1 MAAEER
7 QEIKPVET
15 DDWYK
20 IDVDAALKAKA
31 GKVYKYIP
39 KFVINYLKHIVHQDE
54 LNQFVDSAK
63 NVIGIP
69 FAKTALD
76 YFGCNLTVSGL
87 ENVPDNGRFIFVSNH
102 PMGGLDGMAFMYA
115 VSGKYTDIKFPVN
128 DLLLYVKNF
137 EGIFLPVN
145 KTGVTGRNAATLME
159 EAFAGDSQMLMFP
172 AGLCSRKI
180 DGKIQDLEWK
190 KSVVAKAVQTKRD
203 IVPLYISGRNS
214 NFFYNLSKIRRA
226 LGIKVNIEM
235 LYLVDEMY
243 KQKGHSIDIKFGSP
257 ISYTSF
263 EGRKPYDV
271 AQELRQMVYT
281 LA

>member
-1 MAAEER
+1 MQDGQA

-20 IDVDAALKAKA
+20 IDVDSVLKAKA
-31 GKVYKYIP
+31 SKVYKYIP
-39 KFVINYLKHIVHQDE
+39 KFVINYLKKIIHQDD
-54 LNQFVDSAK
+54 LNKFIDSTK

-76 YFGCNLTVSGL
+76 YFGCNVTIRGL
-87 ENVPDNGRFIFVSNH
+87 ENVPDDGRFIFVSNH

-115 VSGKYTDIKFPVN
+115 VSPKYTDIKFPVN
-128 DLLLYVKNF
+128 DILLYVKNF

-145 KTGVTGRNAATLME
+145 KTGATGRNAAMLME
-159 EAFAGDSQMLMFP
+159 DAFNSQSQMLMFP

-190 KSVVAKAVQTKRD
+190 KSVVAKAIQTKRD

-214 NFFYNLSKIRRA
+214 DFFYNLSRIRRK

-243 KQKGHSIDIKFGSP
+243 KQKGHSIDIHFGMP
-257 ISYTSF
+257 IPYKKF
-263 EGRKPYDV
+263 EGKKPYDV
-271 AQELRQMVYT
+271 AQELRQIVYT

>member
-1 MAAEER
+1 MEAEEK
-7 QEIKPVET
+7 QDIKPVET

-20 IDVDAALKAKA
+20 IDVDAALRAKA

-39 KFVINYLKHIVHQDE
+39 KFVINYLKRIVHQDD
-54 LNQFVDSAK
+54 LNQYVASAK

-69 FAKTALD
+69 FAKRSLD
-76 YFGCNLTVSGL
+76 YFGCELTVNGL
-87 ENVPDNGRFIFVSNH
+87 ENVPDDGRFIFVSNH

-159 EAFAGDSQMLMFP
+159 EAFASDSQMLMFP

-203 IVPLYISGRNS
+203 IVPVYISGRNS

-226 LGIKVNIEM
+226 LGIEVNIEM

-243 KQKGHSIDIKFGSP
+243 KQKGHSIDIKFGAP
-257 ISYTSF
+257 ISYTTF

-271 AQELRQMVYT
+271 AQELRQLVYT

>member
-1 MAAEER
+1 MQDEKT
-7 QEIKPVET
+7 QDIKPIET

-20 IDVDAALKAKA
+20 IDVDQVLKTKA
-31 GKVYKYIP
+31 SKAYKYIP
-39 KFVINYLKHIVHQDE
+39 KFLISYLKHIVHQDE
-54 LNQFVDSAK
+54 INEFISNTK
-63 NVIGIP
+63 NVMGIP
-69 FAKTALD
+69 FAKVALD
-76 YFGCNLTVSGL
+76 YFGCKVAVKGL
-87 ENVPDNGRFIFVSNH
+87 ENVPDSGRFIFVSNH
-102 PMGGLDGMAFMYA
+102 PMGGLDGMAFMHA
-115 VSGKYTDIKFPVN
+115 VSAKYTDIKFPVN

-145 KTGVTGRNAATLME
+145 KTGVTGRNAAMLME
-159 EAFAGDSQMLMFP
+159 EAFASDSQMLMFP

-203 IVPLYISGRNS
+203 IVPLYITGRNS
-214 NFFYNLSKIRRA
+214 EFFYNLSRIRRK

-243 KQKGHSIDIKFGSP
+243 KQMGHSVDIHFGKP
-257 ISYTSF
+257 ISYTEF
-263 EGRKPYDV
+263 EGKKPYDV
-271 AQELRQMVYT
+271 AQELRQKVYT